1 MAMSAHLRRLL
12 GIVVILTVA
21 LVFGACGDTFNVLKA
36 RQAFQTANGAYGT
49 KNYTEAIEEY
59 EKCLELDPQGDRRVV
74 LPSHFYIGSSHHLI
88 VSASRLDSATRDM
101 RLQNAVEYY
110 EKAIDLVEEGGEFQE
125 ELEIYKQYAAEQL
138 AAIYR
143 DNMQDFVNAE
153 KYTVMLIGIEDDKP
167 ERYYALGDVYERFH
181 DPDEMP
187 LLDKAI
193 EAFEKPVEMTPDDPL
208 AYRQMAALYNRYG
221 RFDDT
226 MEWLSKARDLNPDDP
241 EGFYLIATHY
251 WDKVYRDP
259 DLSMDD
265 RKNFIGLGLG
275 ELEKAREID
284 AEYVDALVYTGLLLR
299 EQAKI
304 EEITGNNRRADQ
316 LISEANEYRDRAL
329 ELKKEQEAQEAMEQ
343 PVG

>member
-1 MAMSAHLRRLL
+1 M
-12 GIVVILTVA
+12 VA
-21 LVFGACGDTFNVLKA
+21 IALGACGDAFNVLKA
-36 RQAFQTANGAYGT
+36 RQAFQTANGSYGSKEYVT
-49 KNYTEAIEEY
+49 AIEEY
-59 EKCLELDPQGDRRVV
+59 EKCLELDPNGDRRVV

-88 VSASRLDSATRDM
+88 VSVSRLDSAAREM
-101 RLQNAVEYY
+101 RIDNAIKYY
-110 EKAIDLVEEGGEFQE
+110 TMTIDLVDEGGEFQE

-143 DNMQDFVNAE
+143 DNKQDFVNAE
-153 KYTVMLIGIEDDKP
+153 KYTVMLIEMEPEKP
-167 ERYYALGDVYERFH
+167 ERYYALGDIYERFH

-226 MEWLSKARDLNPDDP
+226 MAWLAKARDLKADDP

-265 RKNFIGLGLG
+265 RKEFIGLGL
-275 ELEKAREID
+275 EQLEKAREINP
-284 AEYVDALVYTGLLLR
+284 EYVDALVYTGLLLR

-304 EEITGNNRRADQ
+304 EEISGNKRRADQ
-316 LISEANEYRDRAL
+316 LIAEANEYRDRAL
-329 ELKKEQEAQEAMEQ
+329 ELKKEQEAQEAAAAQ
-343 PVG
+343 TTGD

>member
-1 MAMSAHLRRLL
+1 
-12 GIVVILTVA
+12 
-21 LVFGACGDTFNVLKA
+21 VLKG
-36 RQAFQTANGAYGT
+36 RQAFQAANGAYGA
-49 KNYTEAIEEY
+49 KEYTAAIEEY

-88 VSASRLDSATRDM
+88 LSTSRLDSTSRDM
-101 RLQNAVEYY
+101 RINSAIENY
-110 EKAIDLVEEGGEFQE
+110 EKTIDLVDEGGEFQE

-138 AAIYR
+138 VAIYR
-143 DNMQDFVNAE
+143 DNQQDFVNAE
-153 KYTVMLIGIEDDKP
+153 KFTVMLIQMEPDKP

-193 EAFEKPVEMTPDDPL
+193 EAFEKPVEMTPEDPL

-226 MEWLSKARDLNPDDP
+226 MGWLSKARDLKTDDP

-259 DLSMDD
+259 DLSLSD
-265 RKNFIGLGLG
+265 RKEFIGLGLG

-284 AEYVDALVYTGLLLR
+284 PEYVDAMVYTGLLLR

-304 EEITGNNRRADQ
+304 EEISGNKRRADQ

-329 ELKKEQEAQEAMEQ
+329 ELKKEQEALET
-343 PVG
+343 VGG

>member
-1 MAMSAHLRRLL
+1 MVAMAL
-12 GIVVILTVA
+12 
-21 LVFGACGDTFNVLKA
+21 GACGDAFNMLKA

-49 KNYTEAIEEY
+49 KEYVTAIEEY
-59 EKCLELDPQGDRRVV
+59 ERCLELDPEGDRRVV
-74 LPSHFYIGSSHHLI
+74 LPTHFYIGSSHHLI
-88 VSASRLDSATRDM
+88 LSASRLDASARDM
-101 RLQNAVEYY
+101 RIDNAIEYY
-110 EKAIDLVEEGGEFQE
+110 TKAIELVDEGGEFQE

-143 DNMQDFVNAE
+143 DNKQDFVNAE
-153 KYTVMLIGIEDDKP
+153 RYTVMLIEMEPEKP

-193 EAFEKPVEMTPDDPL
+193 EAFEKPVEMTPEDPL

-226 MEWLSKARDLNPDDP
+226 MGWLAKARDLKADDP

-265 RKNFIGLGLG
+265 RKEFIGLGL
-275 ELEKAREID
+275 EQLEKAREI
-284 AEYVDALVYTGLLLR
+284 APEYVDALVYTGLLLR

-304 EEITGNNRRADQ
+304 EEITGNKRRADQ
-316 LISEANEYRDRAL
+316 LIAEANQYRDRAL
-329 ELKKEQEAQEAMEQ
+329 ELKKEQEAQEAAQ
-343 PVG
+343 TTGG